1 MAIFPDPESW
11 KSAPVFKAV
20 QQISHVFRSLL
31 KNRNMSLFKSLLIIM
46 LAYSS
51 MRNEEWGIWKQ
62 GISHVENRQEKRDQ
76 KSSILEAFG
85 GGNDR
90 KFKKKFRIQ
99 PSQP

>member
-62 GISHVENRQEKRDQ
+62 GISREENRPEKRKMQDQ
-76 KSSILEAFG
+76 KSSILEEEMKE
-85 GGNDR
+85 NS
-90 KFKKKFRIQ
+90 K
-99 PSQP
+99 